1 MGSGPSDPGPT
12 LSPVPERAVAPVT
25 PDPRPGRRVDP
36 AAPGP
41 LSAPVPGRTM
51 VPVTAARDLPA
62 PDAAVACAG
71 VSVGY
76 GRPTL
81 TDLDLAVAPGETL
94 ALLGSSGSGKTTLLN
109 AIAGFVA
116 PLAGEI
122 WLAGGLASTPGR
134 CLPPERRR
142 IGMVFQD
149 HALWPNMSVL
159 DTVAYPLRRGGAAK
173 AAAREAAQAILA
185 QMNLAPLAE
194 RRPGQLS
201 GGEQQRVGLARA
213 LACEPALYL
222 FDEPTAHLDAS
233 LRAQILEEVARRRAA
248 DGAAAIY
255 ATHDAAE
262 ALAIADRVAVL
273 HSGRLAQAGPPADVY
288 AEPDDLTVAGL
299 TGPVSVLD
307 APVRAATAG
316 RYTIDVGETSATV
329 PAGSAPAADPAAPAI
344 LVRPDWARLAGPA
357 GPARSA
363 DLPGVLHEIRF
374 RGPHTDYHVG
384 TPAGMLLIRE
394 PGPPRAAPG
403 PVRWSLL
410 RARLMPRDRSF

>member
-1 MGSGPSDPGPT
+1 
-12 LSPVPERAVAPVT
+12 
-25 PDPRPGRRVDP
+25 
-36 AAPGP
+36 
-41 LSAPVPGRTM
+41 M
-51 VPVTAARDLPA
+51 VPVTTIRALGTP
-62 PDAAVACAG
+62 PAVACAAL
-71 VSVGY
+71 SVGY
-76 GRPTL
+76 ARPAVVAG
-81 TDLDLAVAPGETL
+81 LDLAVAPGETV
-94 ALLGSSGSGKTTLLN
+94 ALLGSSGSGKTTLLT

-122 WLAGGLASTPGR
+122 WLSGRLASVPSR

-149 HALWPNMSVL
+149 HALWPHLSVL
-159 DTVAYPLRRGGAAK
+159 DTVAYPLRRGGASK
-173 AAAREAAQAILA
+173 AGARQRAQAILE
-185 QMNLAPLAE
+185 QMNLGPLAD

-213 LACEPALYL
+213 LACAPALYL

-273 HSGRLAQAGPPADVY
+273 HSGRMVQAGPPAEVY
-288 AEPDDLTVAGL
+288 AAPDDLTVARL

-307 APVRAATAG
+307 AQVSEAG
-316 RYTIDVGETSATV
+316 SGRSTVEVGGLRATV
-329 PAGSAPAADPAAPAI
+329 PCAAAPGTDLHAPAV
-344 LVRPDWARLAGPA
+344 LVRPDWARLAVPQVPDGSD
-357 GPARSA
+357 GNG
-363 DLPGVLHEIRF
+363 DLPGVIREVRF
-374 RGPHTDYHVG
+374 RGPHTDYHVA
-384 TPAGMLLIRE
+384 TPAGTVLVRE
-394 PGPPRAAPG
+394 AGPPRAGCG

-410 RARLMPRDRSF
+410 RARLMPREHRAAAAARPA

>member
-1 MGSGPSDPGPT
+1 
-12 LSPVPERAVAPVT
+12 
-25 PDPRPGRRVDP
+25 
-36 AAPGP
+36 
-41 LSAPVPGRTM
+41 
-51 VPVTAARDLPA
+51 VTAARSRPA
-62 PDAAVACAG
+62 HAVPAAAAASPAAAAVACTG
-71 VSVGY
+71 LSVGY

-81 TDLDLAVAPGETL
+81 ADLDLAVAPGETL

-109 AIAGFVA
+109 AIAGFVT

-149 HALWPNMSVL
+149 HALWPNLSVL
-159 DTVAYPLRRGGAAK
+159 DTVAYPLRRAGAAK
-173 AAAREAAQAILA
+173 AAARAAAQAILA

-233 LRAQILEEVARRRAA
+233 LRAAILEEVARRRAT

-288 AEPDDLTVAGL
+288 AEPDDLAVARL
-299 TGPVSVLD
+299 TGPVSVLQ
-307 APVRAATAG
+307 APVRAAAAN
-316 RYTIDVGETSATV
+316 RYTIDVGDAQATV
-329 PAGSAPAADPAAPAI
+329 PARSAPGADPAAGPAI
-344 LVRPDWARLAGPA
+344 LVRPDWARLAGPE
-357 GPARSA
+357 GPDAT
-363 DLPGVLHEIRF
+363 LPGVVAEIRF
-374 RGPHTDYHVG
+374 RGPHTDYHVD
-384 TPAGMLLIRE
+384 TPAGLLLIRE
-394 PGPPRAAPG
+394 SGPPRVTPG

-410 RARLMPRDRSF
+410 RARLMPRDRAEQSDTNNGM